1 MISKRFVDH
10 SLKFDWLFIVLVLA
24 LMGCGITLVYSATV
38 FEEVPLKD
46 AFWFKQIVYFFCGI
60 IMAGAL
66 VFVRID
72 WLKRAAVPLY
82 VVSLILLAVVLF
94 FAGDV
99 VKGAGRWIDL
109 GVFKLQPSEF
119 AKIAYLLT
127 ISYWLSRH
135 PVSLHK
141 VKTFAV
147 PFALF
152 IVPFGLVLK
161 QPDLSTALVFIA
173 VTMVGFFFA
182 GLSFADVFLI
192 VSPLL
197 SVLFSHSQSIQFE
210 VLWGLLICAVVFT
223 LVRRKLPKILTGLFL
238 FANILAG
245 YASTMAWNMLEPHQ
259 QKRVNTFLDPMSDPL
274 GDGYQVLQSLTAIG
288 SGGVS
293 GKGFGNGTQTNLAFL
308 PEEHTDFIF
317 SVLGEQ
323 FGFVGCAFVLV
334 LYGLFLWR
342 ATSICKRSAD
352 PFVTLMVMGAS
363 TIFLFHILVNI
374 AMTIGLMPV
383 TGLPLPFLSYGGSF
397 ALTCM
402 VLVGFL
408 LCLRYQEAA
417 DSLTEIFC
425 K

>member
-1 MISKRFVDH
+1 MKSGRFLDQ
-10 SLKFDWLFIVLVLA
+10 SLKFDWLFIVLALA
-24 LMGCGITLVYSATV
+24 LMSCGVSLVYSATV
-38 FEEVPLKD
+38 NEDVSLID
-46 AFWFKQIVYFFCGI
+46 TFWFKQIFYFLFG
-60 IMAGAL
+60 MVLAGLL

-82 VVSLILLAVVLF
+82 VVALILLCVVLF

-135 PVSLHK
+135 PVSLYK
-141 VKTFAV
+141 VKTFVV
-147 PFALF
+147 PFFLF

-182 GLSFADVFLI
+182 GLTLTDMFLL

-197 SVLFSHSQSIQFE
+197 SVLFSHSQEMFFE
-210 VLWGLLICAVVFT
+210 ILWGLLICAVVFA
-223 LVRRKLPKILTGLFL
+223 LVRRRLPKILTGIFL
-238 FANILAG
+238 MANILAG
-245 YASTMAWNMLEPHQ
+245 YASSMAWNMLEPHQ

-288 SGGVS
+288 SGGLT

-323 FGFVGCAFVLV
+323 FGFMGCAIVLV
-334 LYGLFLWR
+334 LYALFLWR
-342 ATSICKRSAD
+342 ATSICKQSSD

-363 TIFLFHILVNI
+363 TIFLFHIVVNI

-408 LCLRYQEAA
+408 LCLRYQARRR
-417 DSLTEIFC
+417 
-425 K
+425 

>member
-1 MISKRFVDH
+1 MSSGKLLN
-10 SLKFDWLFIVLVLA
+10 SPLKFDWFFITLVFA
-24 LMGCGITLVYSATV
+24 LMACGITLVYSATV
-38 FEEVPLKD
+38 SEEIPVTD
-46 AFWFKQIVYFFCGI
+46 TFWFKQISYFFFGTLLASAI
-60 IMAGAL
+60 

-72 WLKRAAVPLY
+72 WLKRIAVPFY
-82 VVSLILLAVVLF
+82 GVALILLFVVLF
-94 FAGDV
+94 LAGDV

-109 GVFKLQPSEF
+109 GIFKLQPSEF
-119 AKIAYLLT
+119 AKIAYLLI
-127 ISYWLSRH
+127 ISYWLSQH

-141 VKTFAV
+141 VKTFVV
-147 PFALF
+147 PFFLF

-182 GLSFADVFLI
+182 GLTLVDMFLI
-192 VSPLL
+192 VSPVL
-197 SVLFSHSQSIQFE
+197 SVLFSHSQALGFE
-210 VLWGLLICAVVFT
+210 VLWGLLICAVVFA
-223 LVRRKLPKILTGLFL
+223 LVRRRLPKILTGIFL

-245 YASTMAWNMLEPHQ
+245 YASSMAWNMLEPHQ

-274 GDGYQVLQSLTAIG
+274 GDGYQVLQSMTAIG
-288 SGGVS
+288 SGGLA

-323 FGFVGCAFVLV
+323 FGFAGCAVVLV
-334 LYGLFLWR
+334 LYALFLWR
-342 ATSICKRSAD
+342 ATAICKQASD
-352 PFVTLMVMGAS
+352 PFVTIMVMGAS
-363 TIFLFHILVNI
+363 TIFLFHILVNV

-402 VLVGFL
+402 VLVGLL
-408 LCLRYQEAA
+408 LCLRYQA
-417 DSLTEIFC
+417 SRR
-425 K
+425 

>member
-1 MISKRFVDH
+1 MSSGKALIRN
-10 SLKFDWLFIVLVLA
+10 LKFDWFFIFLVLA
-24 LMGCGITLVYSATV
+24 IMGCGITLVYSATV
-38 FEEVPLKD
+38 SDEIPVFD
-46 AFWFKQIVYFFCGI
+46 TYWFKQISYFAVGLV
-60 IMAGAL
+60 MAGAMA
-66 VFVRID
+66 FVRID

-82 VVSLILLAVVLF
+82 AVSLVLLIVVLF

-109 GVFKLQPSEF
+109 GIFKLQPSEF
-119 AKIAYLLT
+119 AKIAYLLV
-127 ISYWLSRH
+127 ISYWLSRN
-135 PVSLHK
+135 PVSLDK
-141 VKTFAV
+141 IKTFAV
-147 PFALF
+147 PFVLF

-182 GLSFADVFLI
+182 GLSLTDMFLI
-192 VSPLL
+192 VSPVC
-197 SVLFSHSQSIQFE
+197 SVLFSHSQSLEYE
-210 VLWGLLICAVVFT
+210 VLWGLLICAVVFA
-223 LVRRKLPKILTGLFL
+223 LVRRRLPKILSGFFL

-245 YASTMAWNMLEPHQ
+245 YASSMVWNMLEPHQ

-274 GDGYQVLQSLTAIG
+274 GDGYQVLQSMTAIG
-288 SGGVS
+288 SGGLT

-323 FGFVGCAFVLV
+323 FGFVGCAVVLV
-334 LYGLFLWR
+334 LYALFLWR
-342 ATSICKRSAD
+342 ATAICKQTSDA
-352 PFVTLMVMGAS
+352 FVTLMVMGAS

-397 ALTCM
+397 ALTCC
-402 VLVGFL
+402 VLVGL
-408 LCLRYQEAA
+408 LICLRFQ
-417 DSLTEIFC
+417 SSRR
-425 K
+425 

>member
-1 MISKRFVDH
+1 MKPNRLLNH
-10 SLKFDWLFIVLVLA
+10 SIKFDWMFIALTLA
-24 LMGCGITLVYSATV
+24 LMSVGVALVYSATIA
-38 FEEVPLKD
+38 ED
-46 AFWFKQIVYFFCGI
+46 ASVVELFWFKQIVYFVFGSVF
-60 IMAGAL
+60 AVAL
-66 VFVRID
+66 IFVRVD
-72 WLKRAAVPLY
+72 WLKRAAIPLY
-82 VVSLILLAVVLF
+82 ALALVLLVVVLF

-109 GVFKLQPSEF
+109 GIFKLQPSEF
-119 AKIAYLLT
+119 AKIAYLL
-127 ISYWLSRH
+127 IFSYWLSKH
-135 PVSLHK
+135 PVSLYK
-141 VKTFAV
+141 MKTFVV
-147 PFALF
+147 PFFLF
-152 IVPFGLVLK
+152 IVPFALVLK

-182 GLSFADVFLI
+182 GLTLTDMFLI
-192 VSPLL
+192 VSPVF
-197 SVLFSHSQSIQFE
+197 SVFFSHSQALVFE
-210 VLWGLLICAVVFT
+210 ILWGLLICVVVFA
-223 LVRRKLPKILTGLFL
+223 LFRRRLPKVLTALILM
-238 FANILAG
+238 ANIFAG

-288 SGGVS
+288 SGGLT
-293 GKGFGNGTQTNLAFL
+293 GKGFGNGSQTNLAFL

-323 FGFVGCAFVLV
+323 FGFLGCAFVLV
-334 LYGLFLWR
+334 LYALFLWR
-342 ATSICKRSAD
+342 ATSISKLSSD

-363 TIFLFHILVNI
+363 TIFLFHIMVNI

-408 LCLRYQEAA
+408 LCLRFQARRR
-417 DSLTEIFC
+417 
-425 K
+425 

>member
-1 MISKRFVDH
+1 MKPNRLLNH
-10 SLKFDWLFIVLVLA
+10 SIKFDWMFIALTLA
-24 LMGCGITLVYSATV
+24 LMCVGVALVYSATV
-38 FEEVPLKD
+38 NEEVTTFD
-46 AFWFKQIVYFFCGI
+46 SFWFKQIVYFIFGSVF
-60 IMAGAL
+60 AGAL
-66 VFVRID
+66 IFVRID
-72 WLKRAAVPLY
+72 WLKRAAFPLY
-82 VVSLILLAVVLF
+82 AVALILLVVVLF

-109 GVFKLQPSEF
+109 GIFKLQPSEF

-127 ISYWLSRH
+127 FSYWLSKH
-135 PVSLHK
+135 PVSLFK
-141 VKTFAV
+141 MKSFVV
-147 PFALF
+147 PFFLF
-152 IVPFGLVLK
+152 IVPFALVLK

-182 GLSFADVFLI
+182 GLTLTDMFLI
-192 VSPLL
+192 VSPVF
-197 SVLFSHSQSIQFE
+197 SVLFSHSQEILFE
-210 VLWGLLICAVVFT
+210 ILWGILICVVVLALF
-223 LVRRKLPKILTGLFL
+223 RRRLPKVLSALILM
-238 FANILAG
+238 ANIFAG

-288 SGGVS
+288 SGGLT

-323 FGFVGCAFVLV
+323 FGFIGCAFVLI
-334 LYGLFLWR
+334 LYALFLWR
-342 ATSICKRSAD
+342 ATSISKQSSD

-363 TIFLFHILVNI
+363 TIFLFHIMVNI

-408 LCLRYQEAA
+408 LCLRYQARRR
-417 DSLTEIFC
+417 
-425 K
+425 

>member
-1 MISKRFVDH
+1 M
-10 SLKFDWLFIVLVLA
+10 
-24 LMGCGITLVYSATV
+24 
-38 FEEVPLKD
+38 
-46 AFWFKQIVYFFCGI
+46 
-60 IMAGAL
+60 
-66 VFVRID
+66 RID

-82 VVSLILLAVVLF
+82 AVALVLLCVVLF

-135 PVSLHK
+135 PVSLFK
-141 VKTFAV
+141 LKTFVV
-147 PFALF
+147 PFFLF
-152 IVPFGLVLK
+152 IVPFALVLK

-182 GLSFADVFLI
+182 GLTLTDMFLI
-192 VSPLL
+192 VSPVF
-197 SVLFSHSQSIQFE
+197 SVLFSHSQELAFE
-210 VLWGLLICAVVFT
+210 FLWGLLICVVVFA
-223 LVRRKLPKILTGLFL
+223 LFRRRLPKVLTAVILI
-238 FANILAG
+238 ANIFAG
-245 YASTMAWNMLEPHQ
+245 YASSMAWNMLEPHQ

-288 SGGVS
+288 SGGLT

-323 FGFVGCAFVLV
+323 FGFLGCALV
-334 LYGLFLWR
+334 LTLYALFLWR
-342 ATSICKRSAD
+342 ATSICKESSD

-363 TIFLFHILVNI
+363 TIFLFHIMVNI

-408 LCLRYQEAA
+408 LCLRFQGRRR
-417 DSLTEIFC
+417 
-425 K
+425 

>member
-1 MISKRFVDH
+1 MNSGKFLDH
-10 SLKFDWLFIVLVLA
+10 SLKFDWFFIFMVLA
-24 LMGCGITLVYSATV
+24 LMSCGVTLVYSATLS
-38 FEEVPLKD
+38 EEISFVD
-46 AFWFKQIVYFFCGI
+46 TYWFKQITYFFSGI
-60 IMAGAL
+60 VFASAL
-66 VFVRID
+66 IFVRID
-72 WLKRAAVPLY
+72 WLKRAAMPLY
-82 VVSLILLAVVLF
+82 AVALVLLCIVLF

-119 AKIAYLLT
+119 AKIAYLLV
-127 ISYWLSRH
+127 ISYWLSKH

-141 VKTFAV
+141 IKTFVV
-147 PFALF
+147 PFFLF

-182 GLSFADVFLI
+182 GLTLTDMFLI
-192 VSPLL
+192 VSPVF
-197 SVLFSHSQSIQFE
+197 SVLFSHSQDMVFE
-210 VLWGLLICAVVFT
+210 VLWGLLICMVVFA
-223 LVRRKLPKILTGLFL
+223 LVRRRLPKVLTGFFL
-238 FANILAG
+238 LANILAG
-245 YASTMAWNMLEPHQ
+245 YASSAVWNMLEPHQ

-288 SGGVS
+288 SGGLT

-323 FGFVGCAFVLV
+323 FGFVGCAVVLV
-334 LYGLFLWR
+334 LYALFLWR
-342 ATSICKRSAD
+342 ATSICKLTSD
-352 PFVTLMVMGAS
+352 SFVTLMVMGAS

-408 LCLRYQEAA
+408 LCLRYQG
-417 DSLTEIFC
+417 SRR
-425 K
+425 

>member
-408 LCLRYQEAA
+408 LCLRHQG
-417 DSLTEIFC
+417 SRR
-425 K
+425 

>member
-1 MISKRFVDH
+1 MKSGRFLDQ
-10 SLKFDWLFIVLVLA
+10 SLKFDWLFIVLTLA
-24 LMGCGITLVYSATV
+24 LMTCGVSLVYSATV
-38 FEEVPLKD
+38 NEDVSLID
-46 AFWFKQIVYFFCGI
+46 TFWFKQIFYFLFG
-60 IMAGAL
+60 MVLAGLL

-82 VVSLILLAVVLF
+82 VVALILLCVVLF

-135 PVSLHK
+135 PVSLYK
-141 VKTFAV
+141 VKTFVV
-147 PFALF
+147 PFFLF

-182 GLSFADVFLI
+182 GLTLTDMFLL

-197 SVLFSHSQSIQFE
+197 SVLFSHSQEMFFE
-210 VLWGLLICAVVFT
+210 ILWGLLICAVVFA
-223 LVRRKLPKILTGLFL
+223 LVRRRLPKILTGLFL
-238 FANILAG
+238 MANILAG
-245 YASTMAWNMLEPHQ
+245 YASSMAWNMLEPHQ

-288 SGGVS
+288 SGGLT

-323 FGFVGCAFVLV
+323 FGFMGCAIVLV
-334 LYGLFLWR
+334 LYALFLWR
-342 ATSICKRSAD
+342 ATSICKQSSD

-363 TIFLFHILVNI
+363 TIFLFHIVVNI

-408 LCLRYQEAA
+408 LCLRYQARRR
-417 DSLTEIFC
+417 
-425 K
+425 

>member
-1 MISKRFVDH
+1 MKPRQLLDQ
-10 SLKFDWLFIVLVLA
+10 SLKIDWLFILLTFA
-24 LMGCGITLVYSATV
+24 LMSCGVALVFSATIAEDISV
-38 FEEVPLKD
+38 VEM
-46 AFWFKQIVYFFCGI
+46 FWFKQIVYFLFGSVV
-60 IMAGAL
+60 AAAL
-66 VFVRID
+66 IFVRID
-72 WLKRAAVPLY
+72 WLKRVAVPLY
-82 VVSLILLAVVLF
+82 ILALVLLCVVLF

-109 GVFKLQPSEF
+109 GIFKLQPSEF
-119 AKIAYLLT
+119 AKIAYLLI
-127 ISYWLSRH
+127 ISYWLSKH
-135 PVSLHK
+135 PVSLYK
-141 VKTFAV
+141 TKTFVV
-147 PFALF
+147 PFFLF
-152 IVPFGLVLK
+152 IVPFALVLK

-182 GLSFADVFLI
+182 GLTLTDMFLI
-192 VSPLL
+192 VSPVL
-197 SVLFSHSQSIQFE
+197 SVLFSHSQAIGFE
-210 VLWGLLICAVVFT
+210 ILWGVLICAVVFA
-223 LVRRKLPKILTGLFL
+223 LFRRKLPKILTGIILL
-238 FANILAG
+238 ANIFAG
-245 YASTMAWNMLEPHQ
+245 YASSMAWNMLEPHQ

-288 SGGVS
+288 SGGLT

-323 FGFVGCAFVLV
+323 FGFAGCAVVLV
-334 LYGLFLWR
+334 LYALFLWR
-342 ATSICKRSAD
+342 ATSICKQSSD

-374 AMTIGLMPV
+374 AMTVGLMPV

-408 LCLRYQEAA
+408 LCLRYQARRR
-417 DSLTEIFC
+417 
-425 K
+425 

>member
-1 MISKRFVDH
+1 MNSGKLLNNP
-10 SLKFDWLFIVLVLA
+10 LKFDWFFIVLVLA
-24 LMGCGITLVYSATV
+24 LMSCGIALVYSATV
-38 FEEVPLKD
+38 AEDVALTDK
-46 AFWFKQIVYFFCGI
+46 FWFKQISYFLFGSLL
-60 IMAGAL
+60 AAAL

-72 WLKRAAVPLY
+72 WLKRIAVPFYGLAL
-82 VVSLILLAVVLF
+82 VLLFIVLF
-94 FAGDV
+94 LAGDV

-119 AKIAYLLT
+119 AKIAYLLI

-141 VKTFAV
+141 VKTFVV
-147 PFALF
+147 PFLLF

-182 GLSFADVFLI
+182 GLTLMDMFLI
-192 VSPLL
+192 VSPVL
-197 SVLFSHSQSIQFE
+197 SVLLSHSQEVVFE
-210 VLWGLLICAVVFT
+210 ALWGLLICAVVFV
-223 LVRRKLPKILTGLFL
+223 LIRRKLPKILSGIFL

-245 YASTMAWNMLEPHQ
+245 YASSMVWNMLEPHQ

-274 GDGYQVLQSLTAIG
+274 GDGYQVLQSMTAIG
-288 SGGVS
+288 SGGLT

-323 FGFVGCAFVLV
+323 FGFAGCAVVLV
-334 LYGLFLWR
+334 LYALFLWR
-342 ATSICKRSAD
+342 ATSICKQTSD
-352 PFVTLMVMGAS
+352 PFVTIMVMGAS
-363 TIFLFHILVNI
+363 TIFLFHILVNV

-402 VLVGFL
+402 VLVGL
-408 LCLRYQEAA
+408 LLSLRFQA
-417 DSLTEIFC
+417 SRR
-425 K
+425 

>member
-1 MISKRFVDH
+1 M
-10 SLKFDWLFIVLVLA
+10 
-24 LMGCGITLVYSATV
+24 
-38 FEEVPLKD
+38 
-46 AFWFKQIVYFFCGI
+46 FWFKQIVYFVFGCVF
-60 IMAGAL
+60 AGAL

-82 VVSLILLAVVLF
+82 AVSLVLLCVVLF

-109 GVFKLQPSEF
+109 GIFKLQPSEF

-127 ISYWLSRH
+127 ISYWLSKH

-141 VKTFAV
+141 MKTFVV
-147 PFALF
+147 PFFLF
-152 IVPFGLVLK
+152 IVPFALVLK

-173 VTMVGFFFA
+173 VTMVSFFFA
-182 GLSFADVFLI
+182 GLTIVDMFLI
-192 VSPLL
+192 VSPVL
-197 SVLFSHSQSIQFE
+197 SVLFSHSQAIGFE
-210 VLWGLLICAVVFT
+210 VLWGFLICAVVFA
-223 LVRRKLPKILTGLFL
+223 LVRRRLPKVLSGIIL

-245 YASTMAWNMLEPHQ
+245 YASSMAWNMLEPHQ

-288 SGGVS
+288 SGGLT

-323 FGFVGCAFVLV
+323 FGFVGCAFVLT
-334 LYGLFLWR
+334 LYALFLWR
-342 ATSICKRSAD
+342 ATSICKQSSD

-363 TIFLFHILVNI
+363 TIFLFHIMVNI

-408 LCLRYQEAA
+408 LCLRYQARRR
-417 DSLTEIFC
+417 
-425 K
+425 